1 MKMIVF
7 AFCAS
12 ALFLSGCIEVNL
24 PEQKYQETRLFEITE
39 PASALFPFPVEVLPF
54 RSDSPAKF
62 KMLRRNGTELSAD
75 EYNKWAQTP
84 ARMMTRCF
92 RSAFRS
98 AAQEEPAFKLSS
110 NILVFEL
117 DVPSA
122 SAVLSVAYTLSLR
135 DEAEPLFTKVLTDR
149 VKLKENTPEEF
160 AAAMEQAVARQT
172 AAVKNMILNSVKT
185 DK

>member
-1 MKMIVF
+1 MRLIVF
-7 AFCAS
+7 AFCAL
-12 ALFLSGCIEVNL
+12 ALALSGCIEVNL
-24 PEQKYQETRLFEITE
+24 PEQKYQETRLFEIPE
-39 PASALFPFPVEVLPF
+39 SASALFPFPVEVLPF

-62 KMLRRNGTELSAD
+62 KMLHRNGTELSAD

-92 RSAFRS
+92 RSAFHS

-117 DVPSA
+117 DEPSA

-149 VKLKENTPEEF
+149 VKLKENTPEAF
-160 AAAMEQAVARQT
+160 ASAMEQAVARQT
-172 AAVKNMILNSVKT
+172 ATVKNMILNSVKT

>member
-1 MKMIVF
+1 
-7 AFCAS
+7 
-12 ALFLSGCIEVNL
+12 
-24 PEQKYQETRLFEITE
+24 
-39 PASALFPFPVEVLPF
+39 
-54 RSDSPAKF
+54 
-62 KMLRRNGTELSAD
+62 
-75 EYNKWAQTP
+75 
-84 ARMMTRCF
+84 MTRCF

>member
-24 PEQKYQETRLFEITE
+24 PEQKYQETRLFEIPE

-92 RSAFRS
+92 RSAFHS

-149 VKLKENTPEEF
+149 VKLKENTPEAF
-160 AAAMEQAVARQT
+160 ASAMEQAVARQT
-172 AAVKNMILNSVKT
+172 ATVKNMILNSVKT

>member
-1 MKMIVF
+1 MG
-7 AFCAS
+7 ADACADD
-12 ALFLSGCIEVNL
+12 A
-24 PEQKYQETRLFEITE
+24 
-39 PASALFPFPVEVLPF
+39 
-54 RSDSPAKF
+54 
-62 KMLRRNGTELSAD
+62 
-75 EYNKWAQTP
+75 
-84 ARMMTRCF
+84 
-92 RSAFRS
+92 